1 MNGSGT
7 TSTIIDPR
15 GSITSSV
22 SPINK
27 RAGLGS
33 GSVNVASG
41 CNIGPTLQGPLQR
54 SQGGKKLKKC
64 LSTASYG
71 EEMSLSM
78 SFRSLS
84 STTAPCSLLRSR
96 QFSSFGSTT
105 SHYLSTCYLIISIHS
120 PILSAGGKFK
130 ILFKLYIIIIII
142 PYLYISMSRS
152 NEVAR

>member
-1 MNGSGT
+1 MNGTVCSGT
-7 TSTIIDPR
+7 TSTVIDPR

-41 CNIGPTLQGPLQR
+41 CNSGGPSLQGPLQR

-64 LSTASYG
+64 FSTASYG

-78 SFRSLS
+78 SYRSLTS
-84 STTAPCSLLRSR
+84 STAPTSLLRSR
-96 QFSSFGSTT
+96 QFASFGSTT
-105 SHYLSTCYLIISIHS
+105 SHYPFHINILIIIFQPSYFC
-120 PILSAGGKFK
+120 L
-130 ILFKLYIIIIII
+130 
-142 PYLYISMSRS
+142 
-152 NEVAR
+152 

>member
-1 MNGSGT
+1 MNGTVCSGT
-7 TSTIIDPR
+7 TSTVIDPR

-41 CNIGPTLQGPLQR
+41 CNIGPSLQGPLQR

-64 LSTASYG
+64 FSTASYG

-78 SFRSLS
+78 SYRSLTS
-84 STTAPCSLLRSR
+84 STAPTSLLRSR
-96 QFSSFGSTT
+96 QFASFGSTT
-105 SHYLSTCYLIISIHS
+105 SHYSFHHLIMIF
-120 PILSAGGKFK
+120 PPTPQ
-130 ILFKLYIIIIII
+130 LFPPVKRNFSKL
-142 PYLYISMSRS
+142 
-152 NEVAR
+152 

>member
-1 MNGSGT
+1 MNGTVNSGT
-7 TSTIIDPR
+7 TSIDPR
-15 GSITSSV
+15 GSITIASSV

-41 CNIGPTLQGPLQR
+41 CNNNIGPTLQGPLQR

-71 EEMSLSM
+71 EEMMSLSM

-84 STTAPCSLLRSR
+84 STAPTSLLRSR
-96 QFSSFGSTT
+96 QFKSFGSTT
-105 SHYLSTCYLIISIHS
+105 SHYS
-120 PILSAGGKFK
+120 
-130 ILFKLYIIIIII
+130 
-142 PYLYISMSRS
+142 
-152 NEVAR
+152 

>member
-1 MNGSGT
+1 MNGTVCSGT
-7 TSTIIDPR
+7 ASSNIDPR
-15 GSITSSV
+15 GSITSSI

-27 RAGLGS
+27 RSGLGS

-64 LSTASYG
+64 FSTASYG

-84 STTAPCSLLRSR
+84 PATAAPTSLLRSR

-105 SHYLSTCYLIISIHS
+105 SHYNISLPYPPYFHSTAS
-120 PILSAGGKFK
+120 
-130 ILFKLYIIIIII
+130 
-142 PYLYISMSRS
+142 
-152 NEVAR
+152 

>member
-1 MNGSGT
+1 MNGTVCSGT

-33 GSVNVASG
+33 GSVSVASG

-54 SQGGKKLKKC
+54 SQGGKRLKKC

-71 EEMSLSM
+71 EELMSLSM

-84 STTAPCSLLRSR
+84 STAGPTSLLKSR

-105 SHYLSTCYLIISIHS
+105 SQY
-120 PILSAGGKFK
+120 ILSNRIF
-130 ILFKLYIIIIII
+130 IFSCLFHF
-142 PYLYISMSRS
+142 
-152 NEVAR
+152 